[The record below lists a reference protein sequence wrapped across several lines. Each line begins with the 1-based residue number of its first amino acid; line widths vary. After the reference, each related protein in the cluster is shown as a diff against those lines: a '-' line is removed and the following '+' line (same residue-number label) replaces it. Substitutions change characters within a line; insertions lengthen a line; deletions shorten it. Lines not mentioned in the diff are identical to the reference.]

1 MSLDRSTVRRDCVV
15 FAAVLLALT
24 TAALAQGGEG
34 ETNRKGADPA
44 AVARWRQMRFGMFIH
59 WGPVTL
65 KGTGI
70 SWSRGYQVPIEEY
83 DNLYKRFNPV
93 KFNGQQW
100 AKAAKEA
107 GMKYVVL
114 TTKHHDGFCLFDTKQ
129 TDYNIMHTP
138 FGRDATKE
146 LAEACRKEGIRFGA
160 YYSTCD
166 WHHPDFPL
174 GCGTGQGV
182 GQKPHPNLD
191 RYEQYLRKQVAELVA
206 NYGPLVTVWFD
217 MPQLFDAKR
226 GQGVI
231 DFVRSLHPDILINNR
246 TGAAGDYDTPEGIIG
261 KMQIDRPWETCMTI
275 CTDWSWRPND
285 IMKSLPECL
294 QTLVR
299 VVCRDGNLLLNVGPT
314 SDGQIEPRQVERL
327 REMGQWLAKYG
338 ESVYGTRGGPFVGTE
353 PFVGS
358 DWGGATYKDNVIY
371 LHILDRAIDALKL
384 PAIEKKI
391 IGHSVLTGG
400 TATVKQSGDS
410 IEVSVPMCDR
420 QEIDTIVVLKL
431 DGPAADAKPRYKKH

>member
-93 KFNGQQW
+93 KFNGRQW

-114 TTKHHDGFCLFDTKQ
+114 TTKHHDGFACSTRSKPTTTSCTRPSGATRPRNWPRRAGKKGFDLAR
-129 TDYNIMHTP
+129 IIRP
-138 FGRDATKE
+138 ATGIIPTSPWA
-146 LAEACRKEGIRFGA
+146 AERAKASG
-160 YYSTCD
+160 
-166 WHHPDFPL
+166 
-174 GCGTGQGV
+174 
-182 GQKPHPNLD
+182 KPHPNLD
-191 RYEQYLRKQVAELVA
+191 RYEQYLRKQVAELIA

-231 DFVRSLHPDILINNR
+231 DFVRSLQPDILINNR
-246 TGAAGDYDTPEGIIG
+246 LEWDPPGEAGDYDTPEGIIG

-314 SDGQIEPRQVERL
+314 SDGQIEPRQVDACERWGSGWPNTA
-327 REMGQWLAKYG
+327 RA
-338 ESVYGTRGGPFVGTE
+338 STE
-353 PFVGS
+353 PAAGRS
-358 DWGGATYKDNVIY
+358 SARNRSSGA
-371 LHILDRAIDALKL
+371 
-384 PAIEKKI
+384 
-391 IGHSVLTGG
+391 IGAAQRTRTTS
-400 TATVKQSGDS
+400 S
-410 IEVSVPMCDR
+410 ISIFSIGRSAP
-420 QEIDTIVVLKL
+420 
-431 DGPAADAKPRYKKH
+431 

>member
-1 MSLDRSTVRRDCVV
+1 M
-15 FAAVLLALT
+15 
-24 TAALAQGGEG
+24 
-34 ETNRKGADPA
+34 
-44 AVARWRQMRFGMFIH
+44 
-59 WGPVTL
+59 
-65 KGTGI
+65 
-70 SWSRGYQVPIEEY
+70 
-83 DNLYKRFNPV
+83 
-93 KFNGQQW
+93 
-100 AKAAKEA
+100 
-107 GMKYVVL
+107 
-114 TTKHHDGFCLFDTKQ
+114 
-129 TDYNIMHTP
+129 
-138 FGRDATKE
+138 
-146 LAEACRKEGIRFGA
+146 
-160 YYSTCD
+160 
-166 WHHPDFPL
+166 
-174 GCGTGQGV
+174 
-182 GQKPHPNLD
+182 
-191 RYEQYLRKQVAELVA
+191 AELVA

-231 DFVRSLHPDILINNR
+231 DFVRSLQPDILINNR

-353 PFVGS
+353 QFVGS
-358 DWGGATYKDNVIY
+358 DWCGATYKDNVIY
-371 LHILDRAIDALKL
+371 LHILERAIDALKL

-410 IEVSVPMCDR
+410 IEVSVPKGDR

>member
-1 MSLDRSTVRRDCVV
+1 M
-15 FAAVLLALT
+15 
-24 TAALAQGGEG
+24 
-34 ETNRKGADPA
+34 
-44 AVARWRQMRFGMFIH
+44 
-59 WGPVTL
+59 
-65 KGTGI
+65 
-70 SWSRGYQVPIEEY
+70 
-83 DNLYKRFNPV
+83 
-93 KFNGQQW
+93 
-100 AKAAKEA
+100 
-107 GMKYVVL
+107 
-114 TTKHHDGFCLFDTKQ
+114 
-129 TDYNIMHTP
+129 
-138 FGRDATKE
+138 
-146 LAEACRKEGIRFGA
+146 
-160 YYSTCD
+160 
-166 WHHPDFPL
+166 
-174 GCGTGQGV
+174 
-182 GQKPHPNLD
+182 
-191 RYEQYLRKQVAELVA
+191 AELIA

-231 DFVRSLHPDILINNR
+231 DFVRSLQPDILINNR

-371 LHILDRAIDALKL
+371 LHILDRAVGGVKL

-410 IEVSVPMCDR
+410 IEVSVPKGDR

>member
-93 KFNGQQW
+93 KFNGRQW

-138 FGRDATKE
+138 FGHDATKE

-191 RYEQYLRKQVAELVA
+191 RYEQYLRKQVAELIA

-231 DFVRSLHPDILINNR
+231 DFVRSLQPDILINNR
-246 TGAAGDYDTPEGIIG
+246 LEWDPPGAAGDYDTPEGIIG

-314 SDGQIEPRQVERL
+314 SDGQIEPRRSSACERWGSGWPNTA
-327 REMGQWLAKYG
+327 RA
-338 ESVYGTRGGPFVGTE
+338 STE
-353 PFVGS
+353 PAAGRS
-358 DWGGATYKDNVIY
+358 SARNRSSGA
-371 LHILDRAIDALKL
+371 
-384 PAIEKKI
+384 
-391 IGHSVLTGG
+391 IGAAQRTRTTS
-400 TATVKQSGDS
+400 S
-410 IEVSVPMCDR
+410 ISIFSIGRSAP
-420 QEIDTIVVLKL
+420 
-431 DGPAADAKPRYKKH
+431 

>member
-174 GCGTGQGV
+174 GCGTGQASG
-182 GQKPHPNLD
+182 
-191 RYEQYLRKQVAELVA
+191 
-206 NYGPLVTVWFD
+206 T
-217 MPQLFDAKR
+217 
-226 GQGVI
+226 
-231 DFVRSLHPDILINNR
+231 SLI
-246 TGAAGDYDTPEGIIG
+246 
-261 KMQIDRPWETCMTI
+261 
-275 CTDWSWRPND
+275 
-285 IMKSLPECL
+285 
-294 QTLVR
+294 
-299 VVCRDGNLLLNVGPT
+299 PT
-314 SDGQIEPRQVERL
+314 S
-327 REMGQWLAKYG
+327 
-338 ESVYGTRGGPFVGTE
+338 
-353 PFVGS
+353 
-358 DWGGATYKDNVIY
+358 
-371 LHILDRAIDALKL
+371 
-384 PAIEKKI
+384 
-391 IGHSVLTGG
+391 
-400 TATVKQSGDS
+400 TATNSTCGSKWRS
-410 IEVSVPMCDR
+410 
-420 QEIDTIVVLKL
+420 
-431 DGPAADAKPRYKKH
+431 